1 MDTLRYDQLNDMHI
15 DVLREL
21 GNIGA
26 GNAATALSTMLMQTV
41 NMSVPKVKVID
52 FTDLT
57 YILGGPENIVV
68 GILTHIHDDIK
79 GMIMFILEQ
88 QFAHVVV
95 NILLGKEINDYTQL
109 SEVDFSA
116 LNEIGNIM
124 AASYVN
130 AISSLTGLKINIMV
144 PSITVDMAGAILS
157 VPAVELGMTGD
168 KVLYI
173 EEDFIGASETVRSC
187 MLLIPE
193 MDSLK
198 LIMERLGIDL

>member
-1 MDTLRYDQLNDMHI
+1 MPQFQYDQLNDMHI

-26 GNAATALSTMLMQTV
+26 GNAATALSTMLMQSV
-41 NMSVPKVKVID
+41 QMSVPKVKILD
-52 FTDLT
+52 FQDLIN
-57 YILGGPENIVV
+57 ILGGPENIVV
-68 GILTHIHDDIK
+68 GILTHLHDDIQ

-88 QFAHVVV
+88 KFAHIVV
-95 NILLGKEINDYTQL
+95 NILLNKEINDYTQMT
-109 SEVDFSA
+109 EVDYSA

-124 AASYVN
+124 AGSYVN

-144 PSITVDMAGAILS
+144 PSITIDMAGAILS
-157 VPAVELGMTGD
+157 VPAIELGMSGD

-173 EEDFIGASETVRSC
+173 EEDFIGSTESVKSC

-198 LIMERLGIDL
+198 IIMERLGIEV